1 MLRHQ
6 ERQTTFYCCSLRKNR
21 YIVVIITIRF
31 LAVCMHWIKTILL
44 ISLGI
49 VLYSFIG
56 YGILLQMLRW
66 LKGIVQQPLKNYPI
80 AYEPDITLVVP
91 CYNEAD
97 ILQLKIANCQALDY
111 PAEKLSFIFIT
122 DGSTDHTAEILKHY
136 PAILHL
142 HQNHRAGKTAAENR
156 AMSFVTSPIVVFT
169 DANSLLHRESIK
181 HIVQHFSN
189 EKTGCVSGEKKI
201 STDARDNASGAGE
214 SLYWKYESYLK
225 KLDSDFNCAIGAA
238 GELMAIRTSLYRMLP
253 EDTLLDDFMQ
263 SMQIA
268 ARGYKIVYEPRAVA
282 TEKPSANIQAELKR
296 KIRIA
301 QGSWQS
307 MLRLFRILNVL
318 KTPLLYFQ
326 YLSRRLLRWA
336 VVPFL
341 LVLIFLGSIP
351 VAMEDN
357 SWYQLLL
364 LLQILFYGL
373 AICGHFYRNH
383 QTRIRYFFVPYYFCI
398 MHYAMIAGLVRYI
411 TQPITGIWEKA
422 SRKK

>member
-1 MLRHQ
+1 M
-6 ERQTTFYCCSLRKNR
+6 Y
-21 YIVVIITIRF
+21 
-31 LAVCMHWIKTILL
+31 WIKTILL

-49 VLYSFIG
+49 VLYSFFG

-66 LKGIVQQPLKNYPI
+66 LRGIIQQPLTNDPI
-80 AYEPDITLVVP
+80 VYQPDITLIVP

-97 ILQLKIANCQALDY
+97 ILQLKIANCRALDY

-122 DGSTDHTAEILKHY
+122 DGSTDNTAEILKQY

-156 AMSFVTSPIVVFT
+156 AMAFVTSQIVVFT

-201 STDARDNASGAGE
+201 STDARDNASGVGE

-263 SMQIA
+263 SMHIA
-268 ARGYKIVYEPRAVA
+268 ARGYKIVYEPRSVA
-282 TEKPSANIQAELKR
+282 TEKASATIQEELKR

-301 QGSWQS
+301 HGCWQA
-307 MLRLFRILNVL
+307 LIRLCKILNVA
-318 KTPLLYFQ
+318 KTPVLYFQ
-326 YLSRRLLRWA
+326 YLSRRVLRWA

-341 LVLIFLGSIP
+341 LVVILIGSIP
-351 VAMEDN
+351 LALEEN
-357 SWYQLLL
+357 SLYQLLFP
-364 LLQILFYGL
+364 LQLFFYGL
-373 AICGHFYRNH
+373 AICGYFLRNSR
-383 QTRIRYFFVPYYFCI
+383 TRFTFFFVPYYFCI
-398 MHYAMIAGLVRYI
+398 MHYAMIAGLVRYL
-411 TQPITGIWEKA
+411 TLPSTGIWEKA